1 MTSFDDRER
10 SYETRFAREQEFE
23 FKVQARA
30 AKLVGQWA
38 AETMGLSGQE
48 AEAYAREV
56 VKADVAELGSEDVV
70 RKLHADF
77 QARGVDCS
85 EHRIRLRM
93 DEDLIRAREQL
104 AKEIGGQASA

>member
-23 FKVQARA
+23 FKIQARA
-30 AKLVGQWA
+30 AKLVGLWA
-38 AETMGLSGQE
+38 AEIMGLSGQE
-48 AEAYAREV
+48 AEGYAREV
-56 VKADVAELGSEDVV
+56 VKADVAELGSEDVI
-70 RKLHADF
+70 RKVHADF
-77 QARGVDCS
+77 QSHGVDCS

-104 AKEIGGQASA
+104 AKEIGGQSSA